1 MNLLIDIGNSNS
13 KIAITKD
20 YTIIKE
26 INSSSKLIE
35 KIKELFSNYK
45 ITHSS
50 MSNVS
55 STHNELIDFLKKY
68 SCFFDLKKNN
78 HLPFKNPY
86 KEGLVGDDRLALVCA
101 AHKDYPNE
109 NVLIIDIGTCITY
122 DIKTKNNEYLAGG
135 ISPGLGLRYDSIS
148 QKAFLIKKINPSYPK
163 SIRAFDTESSV
174 NIGTL
179 LGTQLEIEG
188 FIEKYSSEYDHLK
201 VIITGGDSNYLSGK
215 IKNTIFT
222 TSNYVFKGLEFLI
235 EANK

>member
-1 MNLLIDIGNSNS
+1 MNLLIDIGNSKS

-20 YTIIKE
+20 YTILNE
-26 INSSSKLIE
+26 IHSSSKLIK
-35 KIKELFSNYK
+35 KIMELFSNYK

-50 MSNVS
+50 LSNVS
-55 STHNELIDFLKKY
+55 IPNIELIEFLKTNSY
-68 SCFFDLKKNN
+68 FFDLKKNN

-135 ISPGLGLRYDSIS
+135 ISPGIKLRFDSIN
-148 QKAFLIKKINPSYPK
+148 QGTFLIKKIKPNYPK
-163 SIRAFDTESSV
+163 DLKAYDTESSV

-179 LGTQLEIEG
+179 IGVQLEIEG
-188 FIEKYSSEYDHLK
+188 FIKKYSSQYANLK
-201 VIITGGDSNYLSGK
+201 VIITGGDSIYLSGI

-222 TSNYVFKGLEFLI
+222 SSNYVFKGLEYLI
-235 EANK
+235 ETNK

>member
-1 MNLLIDIGNSNS
+1 MNLLIDIGNSKS

-20 YTIIKE
+20 YTILNE
-26 INSSSKLIE
+26 IHSSSKLIK

-50 MSNVS
+50 LSNVS
-55 STHNELIDFLKKY
+55 IPNIELIKFLKTNSY
-68 SCFFDLKKNN
+68 FFDLKKNN

-135 ISPGLGLRYDSIS
+135 ISPGIKLRFDSIN
-148 QKAFLIKKINPSYPK
+148 QGTFLIKKIKPNYPK
-163 SIRAFDTESSV
+163 DLKAYDTESSV

-179 LGTQLEIEG
+179 IGVQLEIEG
-188 FIEKYSSEYDHLK
+188 FIKKYSSQYANLK
-201 VIITGGDSNYLSGK
+201 VIITGGDSIYLSGI

-222 TSNYVFKGLEFLI
+222 SSNYVFKGLEYLI
-235 EANK
+235 ETNK

>member
-1 MNLLIDIGNSNS
+1 MNLLIDIGNSKS

-20 YTIIKE
+20 YTILKE
-26 INSSSKLIE
+26 IHSSSKLIK

-50 MSNVS
+50 LSNVS
-55 STHNELIDFLKKY
+55 VPNVKLIEFLKTNSY
-68 SCFFDLKKNN
+68 FFDLKKNN
-78 HLPFKNPY
+78 YLPFKNPY

-101 AHKDYPNE
+101 AYKDYPNE

-148 QKAFLIKKINPSYPK
+148 QKAFLIKKINPTYPK
-163 SIRAFDTESSV
+163 SMRAFDTESSV
-174 NIGTL
+174 NLGTF

-188 FIEKYSSEYDHLK
+188 FIKKYSSEYDDLK

-235 EANK
+235 ETNK

>member
-26 INSSSKLIE
+26 IHSSSKLIQ

-50 MSNVS
+50 ISNVS
-55 STHNELIDFLKKY
+55 VTDNELIDFLKKN

-78 HLPFKNPY
+78 ELPFKNPY
-86 KEGLVGDDRLALVCA
+86 KEGLVGDDRLSLVCA

-109 NVLIIDIGTCITY
+109 NTLIIDVGTCITY

-135 ISPGLGLRYDSIS
+135 ISPGIGLRYDSIS
-148 QKAFLIKKINPSYPK
+148 QRAFLIKKINPNYPK
-163 SIRAFDTESSV
+163 NLKAFDTESSV
-174 NIGTL
+174 NIGTM

-188 FIEKYSSEYDHLK
+188 FIKKYSTEYANLK
-201 VIITGGDSNYLSGK
+201 VIITGGDSIYLSGK

-222 TSNYVFKGLEFLI
+222 TSNYVFKGLEYLI
-235 EANK
+235 ETNK

>member
-55 STHNELIDFLKKY
+55 DTESELIDFLKKN

-109 NVLIIDIGTCITY
+109 NVLFIDIGTCITY
-122 DIKTKNNEYLAGG
+122 DIKTKNNLTTFDRYLARDPESIEYLDG
-135 ISPGLGLRYDSIS
+135 D
-148 QKAFLIKKINPSYPK
+148 FLVSKLNENTVS
-163 SIRAFDTESSV
+163 
-174 NIGTL
+174 
-179 LGTQLEIEG
+179 EI
-188 FIEKYSSEYDHLK
+188 IALK
-201 VIITGGDSNYLSGK
+201 
-215 IKNTIFT
+215 
-222 TSNYVFKGLEFLI
+222 
-235 EANK
+235 NKE

>member
-1 MNLLIDIGNSNS
+1 MNLLIDIGNSKS

-20 YTIIKE
+20 YTILNE
-26 INSSSKLIE
+26 IHSSSKLIK

-45 ITHSS
+45 ITYSS
-50 MSNVS
+50 LSNVS
-55 STHNELIDFLKKY
+55 IPNIELIKFLKTNSY
-68 SCFFDLKKNN
+68 FFDLKKNN

-135 ISPGLGLRYDSIS
+135 ISPGIKLRFDSIN
-148 QKAFLIKKINPSYPK
+148 QGTFLIKKIKPNYPK
-163 SIRAFDTESSV
+163 DLKAYDTESSV

-179 LGTQLEIEG
+179 IGVQLEIEG
-188 FIEKYSSEYDHLK
+188 FIKKYSSQYANLK
-201 VIITGGDSNYLSGK
+201 VIITGGDSIYLSGI

-222 TSNYVFKGLEFLI
+222 SSNYVFKGLEYLI
-235 EANK
+235 ETNK

>member
-1 MNLLIDIGNSNS
+1 MNLLIDIGNAKS

-20 YTIIKE
+20 YTILNE
-26 INSSSKLIE
+26 IHSSSKLIK

-50 MSNVS
+50 LSNVS
-55 STHNELIDFLKKY
+55 IPNIELIEFLKTNSY
-68 SCFFDLKKNN
+68 FFDLKKNN

-135 ISPGLGLRYDSIS
+135 ISPGIKLRFDSIN
-148 QKAFLIKKINPSYPK
+148 QGTFLIKKIKPNYPK
-163 SIRAFDTESSV
+163 DLKAYDTESSV

-179 LGTQLEIEG
+179 IGVQLEIEG
-188 FIEKYSSEYDHLK
+188 FIKKYSSQYANLK
-201 VIITGGDSNYLSGK
+201 VIITGGDSIYLSGI

-222 TSNYVFKGLEFLI
+222 SSNYVFKGLEYLI
-235 EANK
+235 ETNK

>member
-1 MNLLIDIGNSNS
+1 MNLLIDIGNSKS

-20 YTIIKE
+20 YTILNE
-26 INSSSKLIE
+26 IHSSSKLIK

-50 MSNVS
+50 LSNVS
-55 STHNELIDFLKKY
+55 IPNIELIEFLKTNSY
-68 SCFFDLKKNN
+68 FFDLKKNN

-135 ISPGLGLRYDSIS
+135 ISPGIKLRFDSIN
-148 QKAFLIKKINPSYPK
+148 QGTFLIKKIKPNYPK
-163 SIRAFDTESSV
+163 DLKAYDTESSV

-179 LGTQLEIEG
+179 IGVQLEIEG
-188 FIEKYSSEYDHLK
+188 FIKKYSSQYANLK
-201 VIITGGDSNYLSGK
+201 VIITGGDLIYLSGI

-222 TSNYVFKGLEFLI
+222 SSNYVFKGLEYLI
-235 EANK
+235 ETNK

>member
-1 MNLLIDIGNSNS
+1 MNLLIDIGNSKS

-20 YTIIKE
+20 YTILNE
-26 INSSSKLIE
+26 IHSSSKLIK

-50 MSNVS
+50 LSNVS
-55 STHNELIDFLKKY
+55 IPNIELIEFLKTNSY
-68 SCFFDLKKNN
+68 FFDLKKNN

-135 ISPGLGLRYDSIS
+135 ISPGIKLRFDSIN
-148 QKAFLIKKINPSYPK
+148 QGTFLIKKIKPNYPK
-163 SIRAFDTESSV
+163 DLKAYDTESSV

-179 LGTQLEIEG
+179 IGVQLEIEG
-188 FIEKYSSEYDHLK
+188 FIKKYSSQYANLK
-201 VIITGGDSNYLSGK
+201 VIITGGDSIYLSGI

-222 TSNYVFKGLEFLI
+222 SSNYVFKGLEYLI
-235 EANK
+235 ETNK

>member
-1 MNLLIDIGNSNS
+1 MNLLIDIGNSKS

-20 YTIIKE
+20 YTILNE
-26 INSSSKLIE
+26 IHSSSKLIK

-50 MSNVS
+50 LSNVS
-55 STHNELIDFLKKY
+55 IPNIELIEFLKTNSY
-68 SCFFDLKKNN
+68 FFDLKKNN

-122 DIKTKNNEYLAGG
+122 DIKTKNNEYLSGG
-135 ISPGLGLRYDSIS
+135 ISPGIKLRFDSIN
-148 QKAFLIKKINPSYPK
+148 QGTFLIKKIKPNYPK
-163 SIRAFDTESSV
+163 DLKAYDTESSV

-179 LGTQLEIEG
+179 IGVQLEIEG
-188 FIEKYSSEYDHLK
+188 FIKKYSSQYANLK
-201 VIITGGDSNYLSGK
+201 VIITGGDSIYLSGI

-222 TSNYVFKGLEFLI
+222 SSNYVFKGLEYLI
-235 EANK
+235 ETNK

>member
-26 INSSSKLIE
+26 INSSSKLIK

-55 STHNELIDFLKKY
+55 SNENELIDFLKKN
-68 SCFFDLKKNN
+68 SSFFDLKNNN

-86 KEGLVGDDRLALVCA
+86 KECLVGDDRLALVCA

-135 ISPGLGLRYDSIS
+135 ISPGLGLRYESIS

-188 FIEKYSSEYDHLK
+188 FIEKYSSEYDDLK
-201 VIITGGDSNYLSGK
+201 AIITGGDSNYLSGK

-222 TSNYVFKGLEFLI
+222 TSNYVFKGLEYLI

>member
-1 MNLLIDIGNSNS
+1 MNLLIDIGNSKS

-20 YTIIKE
+20 YTILNE
-26 INSSSKLIE
+26 IHSSSKLIK

-50 MSNVS
+50 LSNVS
-55 STHNELIDFLKKY
+55 IPNIELIEFLKTNSY
-68 SCFFDLKKNN
+68 FFDLKKNN

-101 AHKDYPNE
+101 AHKDYPNK

-135 ISPGLGLRYDSIS
+135 ISPGIKLRFDSIN
-148 QKAFLIKKINPSYPK
+148 QGTFLIKKIKPNYPK
-163 SIRAFDTESSV
+163 DLKAYDTESSV

-179 LGTQLEIEG
+179 IGVQLEIEG
-188 FIEKYSSEYDHLK
+188 FIKKYSSQYANLK
-201 VIITGGDSNYLSGK
+201 VIITGGDSIYLSGI

-222 TSNYVFKGLEFLI
+222 SSNYVFKGLEYLI
-235 EANK
+235 ETNK